1 MPIWLRMFTFNKIK
15 DHYDKIKEEQEKQN
29 RLLTNKSSKELAK
42 PNVPTKPDYVSKA
55 SKK

>member
-1 MPIWLRMFTFNKIK
+1 MPVWLRIFTFNKIK

-29 RLLTNKSSKELAK
+29 SMLTNKKSKELAK

-55 SKK
+55 PKK